1 MKITQT
7 NSFNFK
13 AQVNLDKRY
22 SLEYFFENIKKD
34 IENSGTSNIYDV
46 KKVQGSSKYYQ
57 ILLNEEKFKNNLV
70 TKTDGE
76 YTFLKNIFNSILEKE
91 KTIIANKKGTTLN
104 TQLDMIKKYA
114 QKIGISVED
123 IKKFL

>member
-1 MKITQT
+1 M
-7 NSFNFK
+7 NFK

-46 KKVQGSSKYYQ
+46 KKVKGSSKYYQ

-76 YTFLKNIFNSILEKE
+76 YTF
-91 KTIIANKKGTTLN
+91 
-104 TQLDMIKKYA
+104 
-114 QKIGISVED
+114 
-123 IKKFL
+123 